1 LGKWPDGDGE
11 RHPARCREG
20 LWGEGGTFSGE
31 GRSALLPIRSRGQL
45 PLDELVN
52 QPRDQALVRNALL
65 GRFPL
70 DTGQIVIG

>member
-1 LGKWPDGDGE
+1 MVMAGVIPLAA
-11 RHPARCREG
+11 ARG
-20 LWGEGGTFSGE
+20 FWGA
-31 GRSALLPIRSRGQL
+31 GRSALLPIRSPGQL

-70 DTGQIVIG
+70 DTGQIVIR

>member
-1 LGKWPDGDGE
+1 LGKWPDGDGQ
-11 RHPARCREG
+11 RHPARFREG
-20 LWGEGGTFSGE
+20 LSGE

-70 DTGQIVIG
+70 DTGQIVIR